1 MAQNFL
7 VRAVGLAICL
17 SLVACGGKK
26 SVAPPPAPGVVVYTV
41 VAKPLS
47 LYTELPGR
55 TSSFQTAD
63 VRPQIDGIIEKR
75 LFKEGSNVKAFTP
88 LYQID
93 PAAYRALYDSGL
105 ASLANAQAN
114 LVTANLLVERY
125 RPLVA
130 INAISKQTNDNAI
143 AVALQAAATVASAKA
158 AVQTAQINLT
168 RTRITAPIT
177 GRIGRST
184 VTVGALVAASQ
195 TTALSTIQQMD
206 PMYVDVTET
215 ITELLRLK
223 REFAHGSL
231 KTGGAEQVTVKLA
244 LEDGSAYPIDG
255 KLQFSDVTVD
265 QTTGSVTVRA
275 VFANPNAELLPGMY
289 VRARLEEGIREQAL
303 LVPQQGVTHDAQG
316 NPTALILGNDQ
327 KVALRQLSVNRAIG
341 DQWLIDGGL
350 QVGDRVIV
358 DGLQR
363 VKPGGTAQVMPAAAV
378 AKADAAGPAGNGNSP

>member
-1 MAQNFL
+1 
-7 VRAVGLAICL
+7 
-17 SLVACGGKK
+17 
-26 SVAPPPAPGVVVYTV
+26 VVVYTV

-75 LFKEGSNVKAFTP
+75 LFKEGSNVKAYAP

-231 KTGGAEQVTVKLA
+231 KTGGAAQVTVKLT

-265 QTTGSVTVRA
+265 QTTGSVTLRA
-275 VFANPNAELLPGMY
+275 VFGNPNAELLPGMY
-289 VRARLEEGIREQAL
+289 VRATLEEGIREQAL

-316 NPTALILGNDQ
+316 NPTALILGPDQ
-327 KVALRQLSVNRAIG
+327 KVALRQLTVNRAIG
-341 DQWLIDGGL
+341 DQWLIDSGVK
-350 QVGDRVIV
+350 VGDRVIV

-363 VKPGGTAQVMPAAAV
+363 IKPGVTAQVMPAVAV
-378 AKADAAGPAGNGNSP
+378 AKADETGPASTGNSQ

>member
-1 MAQNFL
+1 MAKHFL
-7 VRAVGLAICL
+7 VRAVSLAAVA
-17 SLVACGGKK
+17 SLLACGKK
-26 SVAPPPAPGVVVYTV
+26 PPAAPPAPGVVVYTV

-75 LFKEGSNVKAFTP
+75 LFKEGSNVKAYAP

-93 PAAYRALYDSGL
+93 PAAYRALLDSGL

-231 KTGGAEQVTVKLA
+231 KTGGAAQVTVKLT

-275 VFANPNAELLPGMY
+275 VFSNPNAELLPGMY

-303 LVPQQGVTHDAQG
+303 LVPQQGVTHDTQG
-316 NPTALILGNDQ
+316 NPTALILGPDQ
-327 KVALRQLSVNRAIG
+327 KVALRQLTVNRAIG
-341 DQWLIDGGL
+341 DQWLIDAGVK
-350 QVGDRVIV
+350 VGDRVIV

-378 AKADAAGPAGNGNSP
+378 DKADATQPASAAGSQ

>member
-1 MAQNFL
+1 MTKTAPVL
-7 VRAVGLAICL
+7 TVAIASCL
-17 SLVACGGKK
+17 LLCACSGKK
-26 SVAPPPAPGVVVYTV
+26 PAAVPPPPGVAVYTV

-75 LFKEGSNVKAFTP
+75 LFREGSTVKASEP

-93 PAAYRALYDSGL
+93 PAAYQALYDSGI
-105 ASLANAQAN
+105 ASLAKAQAN
-114 LVTANLLVERY
+114 LTTANLLVERY
-125 RPLVA
+125 RELVA
-130 INAISKQTNDNAI
+130 INAISKQTNDNAV
-143 AVALQAAATVASAKA
+143 ATALQGAADVASAKA
-158 AVQTAQINLT
+158 SVQTARINLA

-184 VTVGALVAASQ
+184 VTVGALVTASQ
-195 TTALSTIQQMD
+195 STALATIQQMD

-223 REFAHGSL
+223 REFALGSL
-231 KTGGAEQVTVKLA
+231 KAGGSSQVTVKLT
-244 LEDGSAYPIDG
+244 LEDGSAYPVDG

-275 VFANPNAELLPGMY
+275 VFANPRAELLPGMY
-289 VRARLEEGIREQAL
+289 VRARLQEGIREQGL
-303 LVPQQGVTHDAQG
+303 LVPQQGITHDAQG
-316 NPTALILGNDQ
+316 NPTALILDGDQ
-327 KVALRQLSVNRAIG
+327 KVVLRQLTVNRAIG
-341 DQWLIDGGL
+341 DQWLIDSGVK
-350 QVGDRVIV
+350 VGDRVIV

-363 VKPGGTAQVMPAAAV
+363 VKPGATAQVIAAPAADQSGTPKTA
-378 AKADAAGPAGNGNSP
+378 STR

>member
-1 MAQNFL
+1 
-7 VRAVGLAICL
+7 
-17 SLVACGGKK
+17 
-26 SVAPPPAPGVVVYTV
+26 V

-75 LFKEGSNVKAFTP
+75 LFREGSTVKASEP

-93 PAAYRALYDSGL
+93 PAAYQALYDSGI
-105 ASLANAQAN
+105 ASLAKAQAN
-114 LVTANLLVERY
+114 LTTANLLVERY
-125 RPLVA
+125 RELVA
-130 INAISKQTNDNAI
+130 INAISKQTNDNAV
-143 AVALQAAATVASAKA
+143 ATALQGAADVASAKA
-158 AVQTAQINLT
+158 SVQTARINLA

-184 VTVGALVAASQ
+184 VTVGALVTASQ
-195 TTALSTIQQMD
+195 STALATIQQMD

-223 REFAHGSL
+223 REFALGSL
-231 KTGGAEQVTVKLA
+231 KAGGSSQVTVKLT
-244 LEDGSAYPIDG
+244 LEDGSAYPVDG

-275 VFANPNAELLPGMY
+275 VFANPRAELLPGMY
-289 VRARLEEGIREQAL
+289 VRARLQEGIREQGL
-303 LVPQQGVTHDAQG
+303 LVPQQGITHDAQG
-316 NPTALILGNDQ
+316 NPTALILDGDQ
-327 KVALRQLSVNRAIG
+327 KVVLRQLTVNRAIG
-341 DQWLIDGGL
+341 DQWLIDSGVK
-350 QVGDRVIV
+350 VGDRVIV

-363 VKPGGTAQVMPAAAV
+363 VKPGATAQVIAAPAADQSGTPKTA
-378 AKADAAGPAGNGNSP
+378 STR